1 VTPTQLSFQGFE
13 EAPPPIPQ
21 RVEGENYFYALR
33 PNGTAIDAIARYQ
46 LVCDRRGLSGT
57 SIKPENLHVSLH
69 GFGPDL
75 AGSPSLLA
83 DALAAGAAVAAAP
96 FAVAFEHA
104 LSFQRK
110 KPEKAFVLR
119 GRDDL
124 IALENFHRLLGD
136 AMHQQG
142 LGDYIAAGFT
152 PHVTLRY
159 TPHLV
164 AEHTVEPISWTV
176 NEFFLLR
183 SLVGHSRHVVLGRWP
198 LRG

>member
-1 VTPTQLSFQGFE
+1 VTTAQLCFQGFE
-13 EAPPPIPQ
+13 EEQSASP
-21 RVEGENYFYALR
+21 VEDENYFYALR
-33 PNGTAIDAIARYQ
+33 PNGTAIEAIARYQ
-46 LVCDRRGLSGT
+46 QLCDRRGISGT
-57 SIKPENLHVSLH
+57 PIKPGNLHLSLH

-83 DALAAGAAVAAAP
+83 AALAAGAAVVSAP
-96 FAVAFEHA
+96 FAVAFEQA

-110 KPEKAFVLR
+110 KIKKAFVLR

-124 IALENFHRLLGD
+124 IALEIFHQLLGT
-136 AMHQQG
+136 AMTKNS
-142 LGDYIAAGFT
+142 LGDYVADSFT

-164 AEHTVEPISWTV
+164 AEHAVESISWTV

-183 SLVGHSRHVVLGRWP
+183 SLVGRSRHIVVGRWP